1 MSTEMKA
8 LGLENESKLF
18 DGLPPK
24 QSASDNREG
33 RLTLWRN
40 YIRCSSSH
48 NAVRFYEVSSNS
60 DLIKH

>member
-24 QSASDNREG
+24 QSASDNRERG
-33 RLTLWRN
+33 
-40 YIRCSSSH
+40 
-48 NAVRFYEVSSNS
+48 
-60 DLIKH
+60 DLIFGVIKYDAAVVTTQFGSMK